1 MRSLLLVVLFIF
13 VPRSVAGSE
22 LEFEGI
28 PSVRID
34 TFEGATRA
42 LPVPTRS
49 AQNLRVQVVRSG
61 DEYLWASR
69 DNVPMIKRESGIYIT
84 YVAVTGAGYVRVLNA
99 DMRRAI
105 RTLPPEQQAKEFIYT
120 EHMIDRLG
128 SITYFG
134 R

>member
-1 MRSLLLVVLFIF
+1 MRSLILVALFILL
-13 VPRSVAGSE
+13 PWSVAGAE

-34 TFEGATRA
+34 TLEGTSRTHPVAPRNA
-42 LPVPTRS
+42 LSLQVR
-49 AQNLRVQVVRSG
+49 VVRSS